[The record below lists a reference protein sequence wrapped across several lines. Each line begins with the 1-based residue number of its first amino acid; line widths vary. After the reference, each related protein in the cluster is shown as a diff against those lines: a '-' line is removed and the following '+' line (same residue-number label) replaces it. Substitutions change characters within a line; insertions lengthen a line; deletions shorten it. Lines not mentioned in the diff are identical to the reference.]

1 MKRILLFSI
10 SFLTLGSISAQNSP
24 GGVSSNLGVWLDA
37 SNHDGSGSG
46 SYTNGA
52 AVANWNDLS
61 GNAFH
66 GISLASSVSGAPGN
80 NSLLH
85 SGSEQF
91 NYKPSINFDRTSFY
105 SFPSSTFTIN
115 DENYSYFVVM
125 QTDLYVDAS
134 DNNSCIINSGI
145 GTGSV
150 NEWVLAAYKSNGA
163 LISNH
168 FNVIPSSN
176 STGAGG
182 IAANTPSIVHFSY
195 DSKGVSTLGESYIYV
210 NGALKSTATGISDKA
225 TDDSNHKLGALEDR
239 RYFSGQMAE
248 VIAYKSAISGT
259 DRQKVF
265 SYLSMKYG
273 ITLDNSAG
281 TTVSSSGISVWDPSA
296 AAGYTDNLMILGRDD
311 ASTLDNKQ
319 VKASSTIDAF
329 IDTKATTNRANTG
342 TVTSDESFLVISD
355 NNAALAATGSLEY
368 PSGLSIYSRINREF
382 RIENV
387 NNFNNNFSIEFELT
401 PSSISVS
408 DLIVLIDSDGDF
420 SNATTTTAS
429 LSYSNNRLTI
439 GNLDISSFPGG
450 TPVFLTVASIS
461 SNTSL
466 PIKLNNFT
474 AKNIAFNQ
482 NLIQWTTSQEE
493 NISHFTVEHSFD
505 GVNWTFLKNQEAIKI
520 ASGAS
525 YSVVDAN
532 PFAQKTYYRLKEVNT
547 KGKTQIV
554 SSIVVVS
561 GQRQDEF
568 NIRAYPNPSTDLIS
582 IEINNFVKNQIVE
595 VFSYNGQQYQLPITK
610 GQGLIKINCSS
621 LAAGLYYIKI
631 GSVTEPFIKQ

>member
-1 MKRILLFSI
+1 
-10 SFLTLGSISAQNSP
+10 LTLGSISAQSSP

-37 SNHDGSGSG
+37 SNHDGSSSG
-46 SYTNGA
+46 TYTNGA
-52 AVANWNDLS
+52 IIGSWRDLS
-61 GNAFH
+61 GNALH
-66 GISLASSVSGAPGN
+66 GTSLASSASGTPGN

-105 SFPSSTFTIN
+105 SFPSGTFTVN

-125 QTDLYVDAS
+125 QTDLYVDPS
-134 DNNSCIINSGI
+134 DNNSCIINNGI
-145 GTGSV
+145 GAGST
-150 NEWVLAAYKSNGA
+150 NEWVLAAYKTNGS

-168 FNVIPSSN
+168 FNVTASSN

-182 IAANTPSIVHFSY
+182 ITANAPSIVHFSY

-210 NGALKSTATGISDKA
+210 NGALKSTTTGIPDKA
-225 TDDSNHKLGALEDR
+225 TDDSNHRLGALEDK

-259 DRQKVF
+259 DRQKVL

-273 ITLDNSAG
+273 ITLDNSVGAI
-281 TTVSSSGISVWDPSA
+281 TSSSGVSVWNPSA
-296 AAGYTDNLMILGRDD
+296 AAGYTDNVMILGRDD

-319 VKASSTIDAF
+319 VKASGIIDAF

-342 TVTSDESFLVISD
+342 TVTMDESFLTISD
-355 NNAALAATGSLEY
+355 NNAAFAATGSLEY
-368 PSGLSIYSRINREF
+368 PSGLNIYSRINREF

-439 GNLDISSFPGG
+439 GNLNIGNFPTG
-450 TPVFLTVASIS
+450 TPIFLTVASIS

-482 NLIQWTTSQEE
+482 NLIQWSTSQEE
-493 NISHFTVEHSFD
+493 NVSHFTIERSFD
-505 GVNWTFLKNQEAIKI
+505 GMSWAFLKNQEAIGSS
-520 ASGAS
+520 SGS
-525 YSVVDAN
+525 RYSVIDPN
-532 PFAQKTYYRLKEVNT
+532 HFSQKTYYRLKEVNT
-547 KGKTQIV
+547 KGEAQVV
-554 SSIVVVS
+554 SSVVVVS
-561 GQRQDEF
+561 SQKQDEF

-582 IEINNFVKNQIVE
+582 IEVNDFVENGVVE
-595 VFSYNGQQYQLPITK
+595 IFGYDGQQYLLPTIK
-610 GQGLIKINCSS
+610 GQGLIKISCSS

-631 GSVTEPFIKQ
+631 GSATEQFIKQ